1 MKSRVLLYNN
11 CGDMPFVQ
19 LYLVYMEGYQNIRL
33 KSLVHPRVICDI
45 KICTVDIGST
55 GRPDSITKFEF
66 SCPVYM
72 IYFTEDHQYLEP
84 QMDHLKSYFVE
95 EFMQNEAGKFKFC
108 DAIWPA
114 S

>member
-1 MKSRVLLYNN
+1 MVS
-11 CGDMPFVQ
+11 
-19 LYLVYMEGYQNIRL
+19 
-33 KSLVHPRVICDI
+33 
-45 KICTVDIGST
+45 VDIGVT

-66 SCPVYM
+66 SRPVYM

-84 QMDHLKSYFVE
+84 RRGYLKSYFVE

-114 S
+114 SYAYVDGIYCVF

>member
-1 MKSRVLLYNN
+1 MHTIWS
-11 CGDMPFVQ
+11 VQ
-19 LYLVYMEGYQNIRL
+19 PIIYISTSKGV
-33 KSLVHPRVICDI
+33 
-45 KICTVDIGST
+45 CTVDIGST

-66 SCPVYM
+66 SRPVYM

-84 QMDHLKSYFVE
+84 RRGYLKSYFVE

-108 DAIWPA
+108 DPIWPA